1 MLYRWLLIIKKPGN
15 LLWVTPALGAIL
27 ATAFAFAAKLV
38 NVWLPPD
45 ILPDI
50 ELSTLE
56 GLLDVI
62 ASSMLAVSTFSL
74 SIMVSAFSS
83 ASSGATPRA
92 TELVMGDDNT
102 RMAIASFISAFIY
115 AIIAK
120 TALGMGFYAQ
130 NGRFV
135 LFVSTALVLA
145 YLIITLIRWVH
156 TLSQLGRMGNT
167 LDKIYE
173 ATRTSL
179 LNYRR
184 NPQMGAAWAG
194 VAGQNAIELY
204 AEEGGY
210 LTHIDMASLQKQAET
225 LDGHIHIAVRPGQLV
240 IPGNLLARIAAEKVE
255 DFDALRRCFVLNIS
269 RTYEQDPGWGLVVLS
284 EAAQRALSPAV
295 NDPGTAV
302 NVMARMMRLLIEACP
317 DKDEAPDGT
326 AYDRLAL
333 VPMLGG
339 RWIRDSF
346 GPIARDGA
354 GIVEVGEMLQEVLA
368 AVWRGVPEADVA
380 QAAADMAMH
389 ALARAEDAGLF
400 SADLAILQK
409 CHETLFAAN
418 APATG

>member
-1 MLYRWLLIIKKPGN
+1 MLYRWLLTMKKAEN
-15 LLWVTPALGAIL
+15 RLWVTPALGAL
-27 ATAFAFAAKLV
+27 MATLFAFAAKLI

-45 ILPDI
+45 VLPDI

-83 ASSGATPRA
+83 ASSSATPRA

-135 LFVSTALVLA
+135 LFISTVLVLA
-145 YLIITLIRWVH
+145 YLVMTLIRWVH

-167 LDKIYE
+167 LGKIYD
-173 ATRTSL
+173 ATRAAL
-179 LNYRR
+179 LDYRR
-184 NPQMGAAWAG
+184 NPQMGAAWQGAVGADG
-194 VAGQNAIELY
+194 VDIR

-210 LTHIDMASLQKQAET
+210 LTHIDMATLQKHAEN
-225 LDGHIHIAVRPGQLV
+225 LDLHIHVAVRPGELL
-240 IPGNLLARIAAEKVE
+240 IPGSLMMRVTAAV
-255 DFDALRRCFVLNIS
+255 DDADALRNCFVLDIS
-269 RTYEQDPGWGLVVLS
+269 RTYAQDPGWGLLVLS
-284 EAAQRALSPAV
+284 EAAQRALSPGI

-302 NVMARMMRLLIEACP
+302 NVLARMMRLLIEARP
-317 DKDEAPDGT
+317 EAGET
-326 AYDRLAL
+326 ADNPVHDRLSL
-333 VPMLGG
+333 VAMQGA
-339 RWIRDSF
+339 RWIRESF
-346 GPIARDGA
+346 APIARDGA
-354 GIVEVGEMLQEVLA
+354 GAAEVGEMLQEVLA

-380 QAAADMAMH
+380 DAARLMAGE
-389 ALARAEDAGLF
+389 ALARAEKAELF
-400 SADLAILQK
+400 AADLALLQE
-409 CHETLFAAN
+409 CHAMLFN
-418 APATG
+418 IQEK

>member
-1 MLYRWLLIIKKPGN
+1 MLYRWLLVMKKPGN

-120 TALGMGFYAQ
+120 TALGMGFYEQ

-179 LNYRR
+179 LNYRS
-184 NPQMGAAWAG
+184 NPQMGAAWEG
-194 VAGQNAIELY
+194 VADQNAIELY

-225 LDGHIHIAVRPGQLV
+225 LDGHIQIAMRPGELV
-240 IPGNLLARIAAEKVE
+240 IPGSLLARVAAEKVE
-255 DFDALRRCFVLNIS
+255 NLDALRGCFVLNIS
-269 RTYEQDPGWGLVVLS
+269 RTYEQDPGWGLIVLS

-317 DKDEAPDGT
+317 GKEETVNAE
-326 AYDRLAL
+326 YDRLAL
-333 VPMLGG
+333 VPMLRA

-354 GIVEVGEMLQEVLA
+354 LIVEVGEMLQEVLA

-380 QAAADMAMH
+380 QATADMAMH
-389 ALARAEDAGLF
+389 ALARAGDAGLF

-409 CHETLFAAN
+409 RHETLFAGN